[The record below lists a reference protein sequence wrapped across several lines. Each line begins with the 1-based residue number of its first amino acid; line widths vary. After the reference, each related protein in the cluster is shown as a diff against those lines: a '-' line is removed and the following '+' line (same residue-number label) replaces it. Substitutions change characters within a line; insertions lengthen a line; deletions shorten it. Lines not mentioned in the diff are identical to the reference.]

1 MKHTLKIT
9 AILITMFFI
18 TQILGLWVINFYNQD
33 SETLPYGMEP
43 PESEISPTMGL
54 ANLFIAFAF
63 AIFLFFL
70 LTKIKAEMFIR
81 LWFFLVTILAVALT
95 LNVVFSKI
103 NLPFASLIGLV
114 IAFPLAYFE
123 IFKKQILI
131 LNINKVLS
139 YSGIAVVFV
148 FFLISVMETK
158 AILGIIILLLAISLY
173 DIWAVWKSEFMKNMA
188 TYQITK
194 IGVFGG
200 FFIPYADKKEK
211 KKIKLLKQKYKNKS
225 ENIKEKAFNKAKIK
239 VNLGILGGGDVVFPL
254 ITAGIFYII
263 SGLIPAIIIILSAAI
278 GLTYL
283 NSITKKGK
291 FYPAMPFLSIAM
303 YIGMMLVF
311 VLKDILEII

>member
-148 FFLISVMETK
+148 FFLISVMETN
-158 AILGIIILLLAISLY
+158 SLY

-239 VNLGILGGGDVVFPL
+239 VNL
-254 ITAGIFYII
+254 
-263 SGLIPAIIIILSAAI
+263 
-278 GLTYL
+278 
-283 NSITKKGK
+283 
-291 FYPAMPFLSIAM
+291 
-303 YIGMMLVF
+303 
-311 VLKDILEII
+311 